1 MQVNARQIDQPIAAL
16 MRTSSSAACSRT
28 PCCCGEV
35 NSAAPPPVRAMT
47 AGTINS
53 RGYTMLA
60 VGGGMK
66 SGFRYGADPVSGA
79 AIEGKMY
86 LHDLHATML
95 HLLGLDHTKLTYPYG
110 GRNFRLT
117 EVYGNVVQDILV

>member
-16 MRTSSSAACSRT
+16 IADLKQRGLFEDTLLLWGGEFGRT
-28 PCCCGEV
+28 
-35 NSAAPPPVRAMT
+35 T
-47 AGTINS
+47 AGQGNDGRNHNS

-60 VGGGMK
+60 AGGGMK
-66 SGFRYGADPVSGA
+66 SGFRYGANPVSGA
-79 AIEGKMY
+79 AIEGKMH

-95 HLLGLDHTKLTYPYG
+95 HLLGLDHPKLSYPYG

-117 EVYGNVVQDILV
+117 EVYGNVVQDTLV

>member
-1 MQVNARQIDQPIAAL
+1 
-16 MRTSSSAACSRT
+16 
-28 PCCCGEV
+28 
-35 NSAAPPPVRAMT
+35 
-47 AGTINS
+47 
-53 RGYTMLA
+53 MLA
-60 VGGGMK
+60 AGGGMK
-66 SGFRYGADPVSGA
+66 SGFRYGADSVSGA